1 MNPRIRDM
9 LYRSYDESLS
19 EQEQHELNQALNQSA
34 ELRREAQDLRDMRQ
48 ELGSLPSVSF
58 SQGFSDRVVKTVDR
72 LNRYRSSQPDFGT
85 ALVSMFRRLAV
96 AAVMTVFTLLS
107 VYWISDTAIL
117 PDGVQSVSQISME
130 EVLIPT
136 YQVQLEDIL

>member
-1 MNPRIRDM
+1 MNPRIRDI
-9 LYRSYDESLS
+9 LYRSYDETLS
-19 EQEQHELNQALNQSA
+19 EQEQHELNQALKRSA
-34 ELRREAQDLRDMRQ
+34 DLRREAQYIRDMRQ

-58 SQGFSDRVVKTVDR
+58 SEGFSDRVLKTVER
-72 LNRYRSSQPDFGT
+72 LGRYRSSQPDFGT
-85 ALVSMFRRLAV
+85 ALVFMFRRLAV

-107 VYWISDTAIL
+107 VYWISDTTIL
-117 PDGVQSVSQISME
+117 PDGVQSVSQVSIE